1 MANPTFAATVSL
13 MHNNLACSP
22 SGWVACLHNSVNQGG
37 GKLMLH
43 ALTSGLTTNGPEINQ
58 ATSIRYL
65 ELATGVVLCLT
76 STNGTQLYTEDASAL
91 LFHIGVDD
99 VVSAGDIMK
108 CHQASCVVPSLQH
121 IVVGTSKGSLMLV
134 SAVGGQY
141 VVLPEALPSTTAG
154 EVADVCFSE
163 AAQTVFSVHSNGE
176 LRPWTLA
183 PEGCYACMGPIPT
196 MGQAPVRILP
206 LGTRLAV
213 AYGPGTLCLYDALSR
228 ELQVEVTAHG
238 RWINGMVSREDL
250 GQLAT
255 VSEDTVLNVWQ
266 VEPSSGHV
274 SLLSST
280 IPADKLLTGVGF
292 FGETICVSA
301 YDSDELYR
309 TSLTPM

>member
-1 MANPTFAATVSL
+1 MANSTFGATVSL

-22 SGWVACLHNSVNQGG
+22 NGWVACLHNSVNLGG

-58 ATSIRYL
+58 ATSLRYL
-65 ELATGVVLCLT
+65 ELASGVVLCLT
-76 STNGTQLYTEDASAL
+76 STSGTQLYTEDASAL
-91 LFHIGVDD
+91 LFHAGVHD
-99 VVSAGDIMK
+99 VSTSDTMK
-108 CHQASCVVPSLQH
+108 CHQASCVVPSFQQ
-121 IVVGTSKGSLMLV
+121 IVVGTSKGALLLIN
-134 SAVGGQY
+134 AAGGQY
-141 VVLPEALPSTTAG
+141 ATLPEATPSTVAG

-163 AAQTVFSVHSNGE
+163 VAQTVFSVHTNGE
-176 LRPWTLA
+176 LRPWTPS
-183 PEGCYACMGPIPT
+183 PEGGYTCMGSIPT

-206 LGTRLAV
+206 LGARLAV
-213 AYGPGTLCLYDALSR
+213 AFGPGTLCLYDALSR

-250 GQLAT
+250 GQVAT

-274 SLLSST
+274 SLVTST
-280 IPADKLLTGVGF
+280 IPVDKLLTGVGY
-292 FGETICVSA
+292 FGDTICVSA

-309 TSLTPM
+309 TSLMPM

>member
-1 MANPTFAATVSL
+1 MANPTFGATVSL
-13 MHNNLACSP
+13 LHNNLTCSP
-22 SGWVACLHNSVNQGG
+22 SGWVACLHNSVNLGG

-76 STNGTQLYTEDASAL
+76 STGGTQLYTEDASAL
-91 LFHIGVDD
+91 LFHVGVDD
-99 VVSAGDIMK
+99 VSAPDATK
-108 CHQASCVVPSLQH
+108 CHQASCVVPAMQH
-121 IVVGTSKGSLMLV
+121 VVVGTSKGSLVLV
-134 SAVGGQY
+134 NAVGGQY
-141 VVLPEALPSTTAG
+141 AVLPEAMPSTTAD

-163 AAQTVFSVHSNGE
+163 AAQMVFSIHANGE
-176 LRPWTLA
+176 LRSWTPS
-183 PEGCYACMGPIPT
+183 PEGGYACLGPMT
-196 MGQAPVRILP
+196 TAGHAPVRILP

-213 AYGPGTLCLYDALSR
+213 AYGPGTVCLYDALSR
-228 ELQVEVTAHG
+228 ELEVEITAHG

-274 SLLSST
+274 ASLSST

>member
-1 MANPTFAATVSL
+1 MANSTFGATVSL

-22 SGWVACLHNSVNQGG
+22 NGWVACLHNSVNLGG

-65 ELATGVVLCLT
+65 ELATGVALCLT
-76 STNGTQLYTEDASAL
+76 STTGTQLYTEDASAL
-91 LFHIGVDD
+91 LFHVGVDD
-99 VVSAGDIMK
+99 VSVPDATKS
-108 CHQASCVVPSLQH
+108 HQASCVVPALQH
-121 IVVGTSKGSLMLV
+121 VVVGTSKGSLLLV
-134 SAVGGQY
+134 NAVGGQY
-141 VVLPEALPSTTAG
+141 AVLPEAMPSTTAG

-163 AAQTVFSVHSNGE
+163 AAQTVFSVHTNGE
-176 LRPWTLA
+176 LWPWTPS
-183 PEGCYACMGPIPT
+183 PEGGYACMEPITT

-206 LGTRLAV
+206 LGARLAV

-228 ELQVEVTAHG
+228 ELQVEITAHG
-238 RWINGMVSREDL
+238 RWINGMVAREDL

-255 VSEDTVLNVWQ
+255 VSEDTILNVWQ
-266 VEPSSGHV
+266 VEPNSGTV
-274 SLLSST
+274 ALLSST
-280 IPADKLLTGVGF
+280 TPADKLLTGVGF
-292 FGETICVSA
+292 FGETICISA

>member
-1 MANPTFAATVSL
+1 MANPTFGATVSL
-13 MHNNLACSP
+13 LHNNLACSP
-22 SGWVACLHNSVNQGG
+22 SGWVACLHNSVSLGS

-76 STNGTQLYTEDASAL
+76 STSGTQLFTEDASAL
-91 LFHIGVDD
+91 LFYVGVDD
-99 VVSAGDIMK
+99 VSAPDTMK
-108 CHQASCVVPSLQH
+108 CHQASCAVPSLQH
-121 IVVGTSKGSLMLV
+121 IVVGTSKGSLVLV
-134 SAVGGQY
+134 NAVGGQY
-141 VVLPEALPSTTAG
+141 AVLPECMPETTAG

-163 AAQTVFSVHSNGE
+163 AAQTVFSVHTNGE
-176 LRPWTLA
+176 LRPWTPS
-183 PEGCYACMGPIPT
+183 PEGGYACMGALPT

-228 ELQVEVTAHG
+228 ELQAEITAHG

-274 SLLSST
+274 SLVSST

-292 FGETICVSA
+292 FGETICTSA

-309 TSLTPM
+309 HPPPM